1 MLHRRVAYAAALAA
15 ALLFQ
20 IFFKGWF
27 SAFLLALVVLFP
39 VLALALSLPAI
50 LSCALEL
57 SPCVPAVERGGAARF
72 QVRLRNPAGL
82 PLSLLRVRLSYVNQL
97 TGQTETLRRE
107 VRGASRGAAFS
118 LDADAAHCG
127 RLVCTVTRLSICD
140 LLGLCSLPRPV
151 SGQAELLVLP
161 VPASLEIPP
170 ELTGEQDRGK
180 RLRPRPGGG
189 PGEDYDLRAYRPGD
203 PMKSVHWK
211 LSTKRD
217 ELVVREVLEPCRAE
231 LILSFD
237 HFGTPE
243 TLDAVLDRLCA
254 LSRALLERER
264 PHRIQWADPVS
275 GAVEDHSVED
285 AQGLRAALAA
295 ACSAPAPETGR
306 SILDGALCVQSAGG
320 RHIHVTAHGLKGGAA
335 V

>member
-57 SPCVPAVERGGAARF
+57 SPCVLAVERGGAARF

-118 LDADAAHCG
+118 LDADTAHCG

-231 LILSFD
+231 LILK
-237 HFGTPE
+237 
-243 TLDAVLDRLCA
+243 L
-254 LSRALLERER
+254 
-264 PHRIQWADPVS
+264 Q
-275 GAVEDHSVED
+275 
-285 AQGLRAALAA
+285 
-295 ACSAPAPETGR
+295 
-306 SILDGALCVQSAGG
+306 
-320 RHIHVTAHGLKGGAA
+320 
-335 V
+335 

>member
-1 MLHRRVAYAAALAA
+1 M
-15 ALLFQ
+15 
-20 IFFKGWF
+20 
-27 SAFLLALVVLFP
+27 
-39 VLALALSLPAI
+39 SLPAI

-189 PGEDYDLRAYRPGD
+189 PGEDSDLRAYRPGD

-285 AQGLRAALAA
+285 ARGLRAALAA